1 MAKTEEVPE
10 AATEVRVQRVS
21 VSFTEVEL
29 FLLSEFFNG
38 DGLMEDVNYDP
49 LAKKLFVA
57 AARAGLYDEVL

>member
-10 AATEVRVQRVS
+10 ATTEVRVQRVS

-29 FLLSEFFNG
+29 YLLSEFFNG
-38 DGLMEDVNYDP
+38 SGELEDINYDP
-49 LAKKLFVA
+49 IAKKLFVA